1 MNEYID
7 NLIFDRAQTDIDNLT
22 EKAYISYTDLNR
34 VERAISWASKNLNK
48 YGYKNKINKN
58 CKVNWNPEDH
68 RTDAQMERIR
78 QNIIALR
85 AVYFTHSST
94 PMTPQKI
101 TYTSIY
107 QANAIEKILY
117 DLGKLVENCSPGQQH
132 LSFRLGS
139 APIGNRGEI

>member
-7 NLIFDRAQTDIDNLT
+7 NLIFDRVQADLDNVTSKASISYYDLIRI
-22 EKAYISYTDLNR
+22 EKAVAWISKT
-34 VERAISWASKNLNK
+34 LNK
-48 YGYKNKINKN
+48 YGYKNTIYKN
-58 CKVNWNPEDH
+58 CKVNWKGEEK
-68 RTDAQMERIR
+68 RSESQMERMR
-78 QNIIALR
+78 QNIIAVR
-85 AVYFTHSST
+85 ALYFTPTST
-94 PMTPQKI
+94 PMTPTKI

-132 LSFRLGS
+132 LSFRLGN

>member
-7 NLIFDRAQTDIDNLT
+7 NLIFDRVQADIDNLT
-22 EKAYISYTDLNR
+22 AKAYISYTDLNR
-34 VERAISWASKNLNK
+34 IERAVSWSAKLLNK
-48 YGYKNKINKN
+48 YGYKNSISKS
-58 CKVNWNPEDH
+58 CKVNWKPEDH
-68 RTDAQMERIR
+68 RTDAQMERLR
-78 QNIIALR
+78 QNMIALR
-85 AVYFTHSST
+85 AVYFTPSST
-94 PMTPQKI
+94 PTTPQKI

-132 LSFRLGS
+132 LSFRLGN

>member
-7 NLIFDRAQTDIDNLT
+7 NLIYDRAQADVDNQT
-22 EKAYISYTDLNR
+22 AKAYISYADLNR
-34 VERAISWASKNLNK
+34 IERAIAWASKNLNR
-48 YGYKNKINKN
+48 YGYKNNIYKS
-58 CKVNWNPEDH
+58 CKVNWKPEDR
-68 RTDAQMERIR
+68 RTDVQMERIR
-78 QNIIALR
+78 QNIIALKD
-85 AVYFTHSST
+85 VYFTPAST
-94 PMTPQKI
+94 PTTPQKI

-132 LSFRLGS
+132 LSFRLGN

>member
-7 NLIFDRAQTDIDNLT
+7 NLIFDRVQADIDNLT
-22 EKAYISYTDLNR
+22 AKAYISYTDLNR
-34 VERAISWASKNLNK
+34 VERAIAWSSKALNK
-48 YGYKNKINKN
+48 YGYKNSISKN
-58 CKVNWNPEDH
+58 CKVNWNPEDR

-78 QNIIALR
+78 QNMVALR

-107 QANAIEKILY
+107 QANAVEKILY
-117 DLGKLVENCSPGQQH
+117 DLGKLVENCSPGMQH
-132 LSFRLGS
+132 FSFKLGTK
-139 APIGNRGEI
+139 AIGNRGEK

>member
-7 NLIFDRAQTDIDNLT
+7 NLIFDRAQADIDNLT
-22 EKAYISYTDLNR
+22 AKAYISYIDLNR
-34 VERAISWASKNLNK
+34 IERAIAWAAKNLNI
-48 YGYKNKINKN
+48 YGYKNKIGKN
-58 CKVNWNPEDH
+58 CKVNWKPEDR

-78 QNIIALR
+78 KNMIALR
-85 AVYFTHSST
+85 AVYFTPSST
-94 PMTPQKI
+94 PTTPQKI

-132 LSFRLGS
+132 LSFRLGGG
-139 APIGNRGEI
+139 PIGNRGEI

>member
-7 NLIFDRAQTDIDNLT
+7 SLIFDRAQSDIDSLT
-22 EKAYISYTDLNR
+22 AKAYISHTDLNR
-34 VERAISWASKNLNK
+34 VERAIAWASKNLNI
-48 YGYKNKINKN
+48 YGYKNKISKN
-58 CKVNWNPEDH
+58 CKVNWKPEDR

-78 QNIIALR
+78 QNMIALR
-85 AVYFTHSST
+85 AVYFTPPST

-107 QANAIEKILY
+107 QANAVEKILY

-139 APIGNRGEI
+139 GPIGNRGEI